1 MLRILAIV
9 WTVMVISMTNISAET
24 ASLHE
29 LKATSIDGTDVPL
42 STYKGKVLLVVNVAS
57 RCGYTP
63 QYEGLQQ
70 LYTTYKAR
78 GLEVLGFPSNDFGGQ
93 EPGSDAEIK
102 GFCSSK
108 FGVTFPMFS
117 KVPVTGPSKS
127 PVYDYLTRSSGGS
140 EVAWNFE
147 KFLVDKSGKVVS
159 RYPSRVAPSDAAL
172 TTAIE
177 QALGQ

>member
-1 MLRILAIV
+1 MSMLGA
-9 WTVMVISMTNISAET
+9 SADT
-24 ASLHE
+24 GTFHD
-29 LKATSIDGTDVPL
+29 LKATSIDGAEVPL

-57 RCGYTP
+57 RCGYTS

-70 LYTTYKAR
+70 LYTTYKDR
-78 GLEVLGFPSNDFGGQ
+78 GFEVLGFPSNDFGGQ

-102 GFCSSK
+102 GFCSSR

-117 KVPVTGPSKS
+117 KIPVTGSSKS
-127 PVYDYLTRSSGGS
+127 PVYDYLTRSTGGT

-177 QALGQ
+177 QALSK

>member
-1 MLRILAIV
+1 MFRIVVIALA
-9 WTVMVISMTNISAET
+9 VMGVHMADTLAQT
-24 ASLHE
+24 GSLHE
-29 LKATSIDGTDVPL
+29 LKATSIDGAEAPL

-57 RCGYTP
+57 RCGYTS
-63 QYEGLQQ
+63 QYDGLQQ
-70 LYTTYKAR
+70 LYTTYKSR
-78 GLEVLGFPSNDFGGQ
+78 GFEVLGFPSNDFGGQ

-108 FGVTFPMFS
+108 FGVNFPMFS
-117 KVPVTGPSKS
+117 KVSVTGPSKC
-127 PVYDYLTRSSGGS
+127 PVYEYLTRTSGGS

-172 TTAIE
+172 VTAIE
-177 QALGQ
+177 EALSK